1 MLVLTR
7 GDGEGIT
14 ICIPASAEDREIHL
28 EVIEFRGERRVQIAF
43 DAPRDV
49 RIWRDE
55 VLAKINAE
63 QKHLESQG
71 KR

>member
-1 MLVLTR
+1 
-7 GDGEGIT
+7 
-14 ICIPASAEDREIHL
+14 
-28 EVIEFRGERRVQIAF
+28 VIEFRGERRVQIAF